1 MGGKMSKLYEQNP
14 VNYYCPKCKETGKT
28 PNLAGRFF
36 IINETE
42 CECNGCKTIYP
53 KSKMYKPVVTGA
65 KLINPKLSEQPAN

>member
-14 VNYYCPKCKETGKT
+14 VNYHCPKCQETGKT

-65 KLINPKLSEQPAN
+65 KLINP